1 MASTE
6 KSAEPSA
13 AAKLSLGLLVA
24 IGLVRTVALALANG
38 ISFLGFTLAGSER
51 PLTLALAGTKVWIV
65 LVDVLTVYLVVRL
78 LAREGASLTPLLT
91 PRPIAKNLLRALGGI
106 VIVYIAL
113 GLGTFAGNLLIYYGA
128 APASAIV
135 TPPLWL
141 GLVRMIIV
149 PITVAVAEET
159 LYRGY
164 LLPRLQVHL
173 GRVGAVIVAALLAAA
188 QNLAFGMG
196 NWDATMAG
204 FISAFI
210 VSLAFG
216 ALYLWFKRLAPLIV
230 IHWFFEA
237 VAGFAIFYAALHH

>member
-38 ISFLGFTLAGSER
+38 ISFLGFTLAGSAR

-91 PRPIAKNLLRALGGI
+91 PRPIAKNLLRALGAL
-106 VIVYIAL
+106 VIVYIAFVF
-113 GLGTFAGNLLIYYGA
+113 GSFAGNLLIYYGA
-128 APASAIV
+128 RTIPESV
-135 TPPLWL
+135 TPPIWL
-141 GLVRMIIV
+141 GLVRLLIV

-173 GRVGAVIVAALLAAA
+173 GRVGAVIVSALLAAA

-196 NWDATMAG
+196 NLETVMAG
-204 FISAFI
+204 FVGSFI
-210 VSLAFG
+210 VGLAFG
-216 ALYLWFKRLAPLIV
+216 ALYLWFKRLAPLILV
-230 IHWFFEA
+230 HWLFEA
-237 VAGFAIFYAALHH
+237 IVGWQILNAALH

>member
-6 KSAEPSA
+6 KSADPSA
-13 AAKLSLGLLVA
+13 VAKLSLGLLLA
-24 IGLVRTVALALANG
+24 IGLVRTVALVLTNG
-38 ISFLGFTLAGSER
+38 ISFLGFTLAGSTR

-65 LVDVLTVYLVVRL
+65 VVDVLTVFLVVKL
-78 LAREGASLTPLLT
+78 LAREGASLAPLLT
-91 PRPIAKNLLRALGGI
+91 PRPIGKNLLRALGGV

-113 GLGTFAGNLLIYYGA
+113 GLGSFAGNLLIYYGA
-128 APASAIV
+128 PPAYATV
-135 TPPLWL
+135 TPTVWL
-141 GLVRMIIV
+141 GLVRLVIV

-164 LLPRLQVHL
+164 LLPRLQVHM

-196 NWDATMAG
+196 NWDVTMAG
-204 FISAFI
+204 FIGSFI
-210 VSLAFG
+210 VSLALG
-216 ALYLWFKRLAPLIV
+216 ALYLWFRRLAPLIL

-237 VAGFAIFYAALHH
+237 VAGFAILVVALHH

>member
-38 ISFLGFTLAGSER
+38 ISFLGFTLAGSAR
-51 PLTLALAGTKVWIV
+51 PVTLALAGTKVWIV

-78 LAREGASLTPLLT
+78 LARERASLTPLLT
-91 PRPIAKNLLRALGGI
+91 PRPIAKNLLRALGAL
-106 VIVYIAL
+106 VIVYIAFVF
-113 GLGTFAGNLLIYYGA
+113 GSFAGNLLIYYGA
-128 APASAIV
+128 RTIPESV
-135 TPPLWL
+135 TPPIWL
-141 GLVRMIIV
+141 GLVRLLIV

-173 GRVGAVIVAALLAAA
+173 GRVGAVIVSALLAAA

-196 NWDATMAG
+196 NLETVMAG
-204 FISAFI
+204 FVGSFI
-210 VSLAFG
+210 VGLAFG
-216 ALYLWFKRLAPLIV
+216 ALYLWFKRLAPLILV
-230 IHWFFEA
+230 HWLFEA
-237 VAGFAIFYAALHH
+237 IVGWQILNAALH